1 MTRSEVLVEAGRL
14 AADGKPYALAT
25 VVRVVRP
32 ASTRRGDRALVTPDG
47 TLAGW
52 VGGACS
58 EPIVVREALRA
69 LADGEPRLV
78 QIGPAGS
85 GADAPDDVVV
95 AESRCASEGV
105 VEVLIEPELPGP
117 LLAVL
122 GEGVAGRT
130 LVQLA
135 RIVGWRVTDQLDPD
149 AAADAVVVATMGHGD
164 EDALASALKS
174 EVGYVGLVASAR
186 RAAVVLD
193 DLRARG
199 VAEEE
204 LARVRSPAGRDLG
217 PSTQE
222 EIAVAI
228 LAELVDW
235 RHGQAGRPRRPGP
248 GRDGAGRGGR
258 PGLWHDGGRGR
269 RPDGGP
275 RRGHLVLLLGRVPG
289 PLRDH
294 GRVMTTDNRPEP
306 PSVGGEREMLAGFL
320 DFHRATLLWKLEGLD
335 DEQLRR
341 AMVPS
346 GTSLLGLVKHLAYV
360 ERSWF
365 QGVWDG
371 QEVSFP
377 WTTEDPD
384 ADWRIEPGE
393 TTGDVLAFY
402 KAECDRSREIV
413 AGASSLDEIIEHPR
427 RQGWKLSRRW
437 ILIHMVEETARH
449 VGHADILRE
458 QLDGAVGE

>member
-85 GADAPDDVVV
+85 GAGAPGDVVV

-174 EVGYVGLVASAR
+174 GVGYVGLVASAR

-193 DLRARG
+193 DLRTRG
-199 VAEEE
+199 VAEQD

-235 RHGQAGRPRRPGP
+235 RHDQATDTAGLAPAGAAAAPAEAVDPVCGMTVAVAGAP
-248 GRDGAGRGGR
+248 TAVRDGVTWYFCSVGC
-258 PGLWHDGGRGR
+258 
-269 RPDGGP
+269 
-275 RRGHLVLLLGRVPG
+275 
-289 PLRDH
+289 RDH
-294 GRVMTTDNRPEP
+294 
-306 PSVGGEREMLAGFL
+306 F
-320 DFHRATLLWKLEGLD
+320 
-335 DEQLRR
+335 
-341 AMVPS
+341 
-346 GTSLLGLVKHLAYV
+346 
-360 ERSWF
+360 
-365 QGVWDG
+365 
-371 QEVSFP
+371 
-377 WTTEDPD
+377 
-384 ADWRIEPGE
+384 E
-393 TTGDVLAFY
+393 TTG
-402 KAECDRSREIV
+402 
-413 AGASSLDEIIEHPR
+413 GA
-427 RQGWKLSRRW
+427 
-437 ILIHMVEETARH
+437 
-449 VGHADILRE
+449 
-458 QLDGAVGE
+458 